1 MPLVEVDDRELAEYQ
16 KLTGFLRAGLSNP
29 KTRRKILE
37 VQRALNPDAA
47 IPELD
52 AAAPVQDELAEVR
65 KTLAEMNKSLADDKA
80 EREQAKRLAALQRD
94 WDKGRAKLRKQGYVD
109 EGIAA
114 VEAFMEE
121 KGVADHEVGA
131 AAFERL
137 HPATEPVNP
146 ISGNR
151 FDIFG
156 AKAAEGDAN
165 LKALFAN
172 PDDRGALN
180 GLIAESLKA
189 VRGR

>member
-16 KLTGFLRAGLSNP
+16 KITGFLKQGLSNP

-37 VQRALNPDAA
+37 VQRTLNPDAA

-52 AAAPVQDELAEVR
+52 AAAPMQDELAEVR
-65 KTLAEMNKSLADDKA
+65 KTLAEMNKTLADDKA
-80 EREQAKRLAALQRD
+80 EREQQKQLASLQRQ
-94 WDKGRAKLRKQGYVD
+94 WDKGRALLRKQGYVD
-109 EGIAA
+109 EGIEA
-114 VEAFMEE
+114 VEKFMEE
-121 KGVADHEVGA
+121 KGIADHEVGM

-137 HPATEPVNP
+137 RPAPEPVP
-146 ISGNR
+146 VSGNR
-151 FDIFG
+151 FDVFG
-156 AKAAEGDAN
+156 QKAGDGDAN

-180 GLIAESLKA
+180 GLITESLKT